1 MSVDSIPPRRAS
13 KNTQGI
19 YVKYDTYTRIVRFKS
34 LLYPSLITLTLF
46 DIIGQACLSNVKQ
59 CRMCFNCV
67 SVFQVIT
74 VQAVIN
80 GVTKTFTLNNLSSV
94 KVRQDLGSNGVED
107 MVTISDLNE
116 ASILWN
122 LRIRYDNANIYTYV
136 GSILVAVN
144 PYRMFTDAYGLDAV
158 AAYDGKILG

>member
-1 MSVDSIPPRRAS
+1 M
-13 KNTQGI
+13 
-19 YVKYDTYTRIVRFKS
+19 
-34 LLYPSLITLTLF
+34 
-46 DIIGQACLSNVKQ
+46 
-59 CRMCFNCV
+59 
-67 SVFQVIT
+67 
-74 VQAVIN
+74 IN

-136 GSILVAVN
+136 GSILMAVS
-144 PYRMFTDAYGLDAV
+144 PYRTFSDTYGLDAL
-158 AAYDGKILG
+158 AAYENG

>member
-1 MSVDSIPPRRAS
+1 
-13 KNTQGI
+13 
-19 YVKYDTYTRIVRFKS
+19 
-34 LLYPSLITLTLF
+34 
-46 DIIGQACLSNVKQ
+46 
-59 CRMCFNCV
+59 MCFICV